1 MQVGDRVEV
10 HNRFT
15 DTWSEGFVIDELAG
29 AGYRLR
35 RLSDG
40 SMLPGITGC
49 DDLRPVSARS
59 AWGRRDRA

>member
-1 MQVGDRVEV
+1 MRVGDRVEV

-15 DTWSEGFVIDELAG
+15 GSWSGGFVVDEVAG

-40 SMLPGITGC
+40 SMLPGITGH
-49 DDLRPVSARS
+49 DDLRPVSVHS
-59 AWGRRDRA
+59 AWGRRG